1 MHPADDAMG
10 MAITNR
16 RIEPLQWDG
25 VGDATRQPPHA
36 DPLGWKQLY
45 EAVLANTPDL
55 GYVFDLNHRFIYA
68 NDALLAMWGKTWDE
82 AIGKTCLELGY
93 EPWHAAMHDREI
105 EQVIA
110 TRKSVRGEVPFNG
123 TNGRRI
129 YDYIFFPVFASDG
142 SVQAIGGSTRDISDM
157 KAAQSALAESE
168 KRFRALVAASSDVVY
183 RMNADW
189 TEMHPL
195 QGRDFVED
203 AESATRNWLAKYVPP
218 EDQAQVLES
227 IHRSVREKRPFELE
241 HRVFRADGTTGWTF
255 SRAIPV
261 LDDAGEIVEWF
272 GAATDITARKQGE
285 EALLRAEKLASLG
298 RMAATISH
306 EINNP
311 LEAVTNLL
319 YLARTAGDIPDL
331 VREQLDT
338 ADAELNRV
346 AHITRQSLGFYREAN
361 APTVTSIP
369 DLLNSCF
376 DLLRG
381 KIEAKRAVIRK
392 EWRADVKVT
401 VVAGELRQVLSNL
414 LANSLDAIGERGR
427 IRVRVSERS
436 AGNAPGQRSVRIT
449 MADNGSGISP
459 GAREHLFEPFFTTK
473 GVVGTGLG
481 LWVTKQI
488 IDKHH
493 GSIRMRTKSSGDRTG
508 TVFSI
513 ILPCFG
519 LR

>member
-1 MHPADDAMG
+1 MTMPDPRFDTTQRNGVAGDVKQTAHSDAL
-10 MAITNR
+10 R
-16 RIEPLQWDG
+16 
-25 VGDATRQPPHA
+25 
-36 DPLGWKQLY
+36 WKQLY

-68 NDALLAMWGKTWDE
+68 NDALLAMWGKSWDE
-82 AIGKTCLELGY
+82 AIGKNCLELGY

-105 EQVIA
+105 EEVIA

-123 TNGRRI
+123 TSGRRI

-142 SVQAIGGSTRDISDM
+142 SVQAVGGSTRDISDM

-189 TEMHPL
+189 TEMHQL
-195 QGRDFVED
+195 QGRDFIAD
-203 AESATRNWLAKYVPP
+203 TESADRNWLGKYIHP
-218 EDQAQVLES
+218 EDQARVLES
-227 IHRSVREKRPFELE
+227 IHESVREKRAFELE
-241 HRVFRADGTTGWTF
+241 HRVLRPDGTLGWTF

-261 LDDAGEIVEWF
+261 LDDAGEIMEWF
-272 GAATDITARKQGE
+272 GAATDITARKQAE
-285 EALLRAEKLASLG
+285 QALLRAEKLASLG

-319 YLARTAGDIPDL
+319 FLARSTGDVPDL
-331 VREQLDT
+331 VRERLDT
-338 ADAELNRV
+338 ADAELNRI

-376 DLLRG
+376 DLLRA
-381 KIEAKRAVIRK
+381 KIEAKRAEIRK
-392 EWRADVKVT
+392 EWQGDVKVT
-401 VVAGELRQVLSNL
+401 AVAGELRQVLSNL
-414 LANSLDAIGERGR
+414 LANSLDAIGTRGK
-427 IRVRVSERS
+427 IRVRVSEQR
-436 AGNAPGQRSVRIT
+436 GWNAPGQSSVRIT
-449 MADNGSGISP
+449 IVDNGPGISSA
-459 GAREHLFEPFFTTK
+459 AREHLFEPFFTTK
-473 GVVGTGLG
+473 GSVGTGLG
-481 LWVTKQI
+481 LWVSKQI

-493 GSIRMRTKSSGDRTG
+493 GSIRVRSQFGGERRG
-508 TVFSI
+508 TIFSI
-513 ILPCFG
+513 VLPADG
-519 LR
+519 

>member
-1 MHPADDAMG
+1 MTISDPRFDMTQRDEVA
-10 MAITNR
+10 
-16 RIEPLQWDG
+16 
-25 VGDATRQPPHA
+25 GDTKLSPHA
-36 DPLGWKQLY
+36 DPLRWMQLY

-55 GYVFDLNHRFIYA
+55 GYVFDLNHRFLYA
-68 NDALLAMWGKTWDE
+68 NDALLAMWGKTLDE
-82 AIGKTCLELGY
+82 AVGKTCLELGY

-142 SVQAIGGSTRDISDM
+142 RVQAVGGTTRDISDM

-168 KRFRALVAASSDVVY
+168 KRFRALVSASSDVVF

-189 TEMHPL
+189 TEMQQL
-195 QGRDFVED
+195 QGRNFIADTEAPD
-203 AESATRNWLAKYVPP
+203 RNWLRKYIHP
-218 EDQAQVLES
+218 EDEARVREL
-227 IHRSVREKRPFELE
+227 IHTSVREKKPFKLE
-241 HRVFRADGTTGWTF
+241 HRVLRSDSTPGWRF

-272 GAATDITARKQGE
+272 GAATDITARKQAE
-285 EALLRAEKLASLG
+285 QALLRAEKLASLG
-298 RMAATISH
+298 RMAATIAH

-319 YLARTAGDIPDL
+319 FLARSVSGIPDV
-331 VREQLDT
+331 VRDRLDI

-346 AHITRQSLGFYREAN
+346 AHITRQSLGFYRESN

-369 DLLNSCF
+369 DLLNSCL
-376 DLLRG
+376 DLLQG
-381 KIEAKRAVIRK
+381 KIKAKRADIRN
-392 EWRADVKVT
+392 ECRGDVKVT

-414 LANSLDAIGERGR
+414 LANSLDAIDECGK
-427 IRVRVSERS
+427 IRVRVSEQS
-436 AGNAPGQRSVRIT
+436 AWKTPGQRNVRIT
-449 MADNGSGISP
+449 MADNGAGISP
-459 GAREHLFEPFFTTK
+459 AAREHLFEPFFTTK
-473 GVVGTGLG
+473 GTVGTGLG

-493 GSIRMRTKSSGDRTG
+493 GSIRVRSNLSGERRG
-508 TVFSI
+508 TIFSI
-513 ILPCFG
+513 VLPC
-519 LR
+519 

>member
-1 MHPADDAMG
+1 MTMPDPRFD
-10 MAITNR
+10 TTQR
-16 RIEPLQWDG
+16 DG
-25 VGDATRQPPHA
+25 VAGDVKQAAHSDALR
-36 DPLGWKQLY
+36 WKQLY

-68 NDALLAMWGKTWDE
+68 NDALLAMWGKTWEE
-82 AIGKTCLELGY
+82 AIGKNCLELGY
-93 EPWHAAMHDREI
+93 EAWHAAMHDREI

-142 SVQAIGGSTRDISDM
+142 SVQAVGGSTRDISDM
-157 KAAQSALAESE
+157 KAAQSALTESE

-195 QGRDFVED
+195 QGRGFVAD
-203 AESATRNWLAKYVPP
+203 TESVERNWLGKYVPS
-218 EDQAQVLES
+218 EDQARVMES
-227 IHRSVREKRPFELE
+227 IHISVREKKPFELE
-241 HRVFRADGTTGWTF
+241 HRVLRADGTVGWTF

-261 LDDAGEIVEWF
+261 LGDAGEIVEWF
-272 GAATDITARKQGE
+272 GAATDITARKQSE
-285 EALLRAEKLASLG
+285 QALLRAEKLASLG

-319 YLARTAGDIPDL
+319 YLARSAGDVPDV
-331 VREQLDT
+331 VRERLDT
-338 ADAELNRV
+338 ADAELKRI
-346 AHITRQSLGFYREAN
+346 AHITRQSLGFYRESN
-361 APTVTSIP
+361 AATVTSIP

-376 DLLRG
+376 DLLQG
-381 KIEAKRAVIRK
+381 KIEAKRAEIRK
-392 EWRADVKVT
+392 EWQADVKVT
-401 VVAGELRQVLSNL
+401 AVAGELRQVLSNL
-414 LANSLDAIGERGR
+414 LANSLDAIDTRGK
-427 IRVRVSERS
+427 IRVRVSEQR
-436 AGNAPGQRSVRIT
+436 AWKTPGQRSVRIT

-459 GAREHLFEPFFTTK
+459 AAREHLFEPFFTTK
-473 GVVGTGLG
+473 GSVGTGLG

-493 GSIRMRTKSSGDRTG
+493 GSIQVRSQPSGERRG
-508 TVFSI
+508 TIFSI
-513 ILPCFG
+513 VLPAKG
-519 LR
+519 

>member
-1 MHPADDAMG
+1 MTMPDPRFD
-10 MAITNR
+10 TTQR
-16 RIEPLQWDG
+16 DG
-25 VGDATRQPPHA
+25 VAGDVKQTAHSDALR
-36 DPLGWKQLY
+36 WKQLY

-68 NDALLAMWGKTWDE
+68 NDALLAMWGKSWDE
-82 AIGKTCLELGY
+82 AIGKNCLELGY

-123 TNGRRI
+123 TSGRRI

-142 SVQAIGGSTRDISDM
+142 SVQAVGGSTRDISDM

-189 TEMHPL
+189 TEMQQL
-195 QGRDFVED
+195 QGRDFIAD
-203 AESATRNWLAKYVPP
+203 TESADRNWLGKYIHP
-218 EDQAQVLES
+218 EDQARVLES
-227 IHRSVREKRPFELE
+227 IHESVREKRPFELE
-241 HRVFRADGTTGWTF
+241 HRVLRPDGTLGWTF

-261 LDDAGEIVEWF
+261 LDDAGEIMEWF
-272 GAATDITARKQGE
+272 GAATDITARKQAE
-285 EALLRAEKLASLG
+285 QALLRAEKLASLG

-319 YLARTAGDIPDL
+319 FLARSTGDVPDV
-331 VREQLDT
+331 VRERLDT
-338 ADAELNRV
+338 ADAELNRI

-381 KIEAKRAVIRK
+381 KIEAKRAEIRR
-392 EWRADVKVT
+392 EWRADVKVI

-414 LANSLDAIGERGR
+414 LANSLDAIDTRGK
-427 IRVRVSERS
+427 IRVRVSEQR
-436 AGNAPGQRSVRIT
+436 GWKAPGQRSVRIT
-449 MADNGSGISP
+449 MADNGSGIDP
-459 GAREHLFEPFFTTK
+459 AAREHLFEPFFTTK
-473 GVVGTGLG
+473 GSVGTGLG

-488 IDKHH
+488 VDKHH
-493 GSIRMRTKSSGDRTG
+493 GSIRVRSNLSGERRG
-508 TVFSI
+508 TIFSI
-513 ILPCFG
+513 VLPADS
-519 LR
+519 